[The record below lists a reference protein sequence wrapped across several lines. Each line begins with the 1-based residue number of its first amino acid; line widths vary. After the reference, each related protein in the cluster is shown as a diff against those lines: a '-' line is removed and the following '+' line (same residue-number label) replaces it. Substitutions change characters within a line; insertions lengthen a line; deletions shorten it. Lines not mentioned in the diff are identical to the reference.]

1 MAMPF
6 VLLREKKFDCIG
18 IICYASRTSNDL
30 AGMVNPYTT
39 PSVLSF
45 LSEMDH
51 DGSLAEGYEE
61 NRHSSSSEHKHNGKE
76 QEKDTTKETEEKT
89 KKEKE
94 DQYR

>member
-1 MAMPF
+1 MSDI
-6 VLLREKKFDCIG
+6 KI
-18 IICYASRTSNDL
+18 
-30 AGMVNPYTT
+30 

-51 DGSLAEGYEE
+51 DGSLAEGSEE
-61 NRHSSSSEHKHNGKE
+61 NRHGSSSEHKHNDKE
-76 QEKDTTKETEEKT
+76 PEKDTTKETEEKT